1 VYAVYQN
8 CDRFAAPAVSAWLC
22 THKIDAG
29 RRYRD
34 LDNALTKVCEQVAG
48 IVGETRLDQ
57 GDPSTTRRENGSIT
71 VRYDALHVVFNIRR
85 I

>member
-1 VYAVYQN
+1 MYAVYQN

-34 LDNALTKVCEQVAG
+34 LDNAMIKVCEQVAG
-48 IVGETRLDQ
+48 ICANVGLNSGE
-57 GDPSTTRRENGSIT
+57 PTTRRSDNGSIT